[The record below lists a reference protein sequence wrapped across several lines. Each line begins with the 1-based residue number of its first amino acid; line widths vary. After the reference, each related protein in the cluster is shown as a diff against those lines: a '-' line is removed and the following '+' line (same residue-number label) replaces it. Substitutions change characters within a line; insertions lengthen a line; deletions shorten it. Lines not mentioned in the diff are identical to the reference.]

1 VVTGGA
7 GFVGSHVAAY
17 LAEGGFKVV
26 AVDNLER
33 ASAVRRLEEVGVPL
47 VVGDVRSVDL
57 PPADV
62 VVHAAAYINVEESWE
77 RPYDYMWNNAAATA
91 RVAKQCAKT
100 GARLI
105 YISSAAVYGEPQHLP
120 IDENH
125 PTKPLSPYGLSKLAG
140 EQMAQML
147 APGAAVLRLFNVYG
161 PGQTGTYAGVI
172 TKFVE
177 RAKRG
182 LPPVIYGD
190 GTQTRDFI
198 HVADVAQFVEVVL
211 DRGAAGVFN
220 VGTGRAVSIREL
232 AAIVMRLA
240 GLNGEPLYAPP
251 RPGDIKH
258 SAADVTKA
266 KALGWQPQIPLEEGL
281 RRLLIYY
288 EYEIDLNASRYF

>member
-1 VVTGGA
+1 MRVVVTGGA
-7 GFVGSHVAAY
+7 GFIGSHLAAH
-17 LAEGGFKVV
+17 LAEGGFRVV
-26 AVDNLER
+26 AVDSLER
-33 ASAVRRLEEVGVPL
+33 ATAVKRLEEVGVPL
-47 VVGDVRSVDL
+47 VVGDVRHVDL

-91 RVAKQCAKT
+91 RVANQCAET
-100 GARLI
+100 GARLV
-105 YISSAAVYGEPQHLP
+105 YISSAAVYGEPQRLP

-140 EQMAQML
+140 EQMTQML

-161 PGQTGTYAGVI
+161 PGQTGPYAGVVS
-172 TKFVE
+172 KFIE

-211 DRGAAGVFN
+211 DRGAAGVYN

-232 AAIVMRLA
+232 AAIVMQLA
-240 GLNGEPLYAPP
+240 GLSGEPLYGPP

-258 SAADVTKA
+258 STADVSKA
-266 KALGWQPQIPLEEGL
+266 KALGWQPQISLEEGL
-281 RRLLIYY
+281 RRLWTLTSS
-288 EYEIDLNASRYF
+288 LR

>member
-1 VVTGGA
+1 VRVEVTDGA

-17 LAEGGFKVV
+17 LAVRGFRVV

-47 VVGDVRSVDL
+47 VVGDVRRVDL
-57 PPADV
+57 QPADAV
-62 VVHAAAYINVEESWE
+62 VDAAYINVEESWE
-77 RPYDYMWNNAAATA
+77 RPYDYVWNNAAATA
-91 RVAKQCAKT
+91 RVAKQCAET

-105 YISSAAVYGEPQHLP
+105 YISSAAVYGEPQRLP

-140 EQMAQML
+140 EQVAQML
-147 APGAAVLRLFNVYG
+147 ASGAAVLRLFNVYG
-161 PGQTGTYAGVI
+161 PGQTGPYAGVVS
-172 TKFVE
+172 KFIE

-198 HVADVAQFVEVVL
+198 HVSDVARLVEVVL
-211 DRGAAGVFN
+211 DRGAAGVYN

-240 GLNGEPLYAPP
+240 GLGGEPLYAPP
-251 RPGDIKH
+251 RPGDVKH
-258 SAADVTKA
+258 SAADVSKA
-266 KALGWQPQIPLEEGL
+266 KSLGWQPQMPLEKGL
-281 RRLLIYY
+281 RRLWTTW
-288 EYEIDLNASRYF
+288 

>member
-1 VVTGGA
+1 VRVVVTGGA

-17 LAEGGFKVV
+17 LAERGFRVV

-33 ASAVRRLEEVGVPL
+33 ASAVKRLEEAGVPL
-47 VVGDVRSVDL
+47 VVGDVRHMDL
-57 PPADV
+57 PPADA
-62 VVHAAAYINVEESWE
+62 VVHAAAYISVDESWE

-91 RVAKQCAKT
+91 RVAKQCAET

-120 IDENH
+120 IDESH
-125 PTKPLSPYGLSKLAG
+125 STRPLSPYGLSKLVG
-140 EQMAQML
+140 EQMTQML

-161 PGQTGTYAGVI
+161 PGQTGTYAGVVS
-172 TKFVE
+172 KFIE

-198 HVADVAQFVEVVL
+198 HVADVARFVEVVL
-211 DRGAAGVFN
+211 DRGAAGVYN
-220 VGTGRAVSIREL
+220 VGTSRAVSIREL

-240 GLNGEPLYAPP
+240 GLGGEPLYAPP

-258 SAADVTKA
+258 SAADVSKA
-266 KALGWQPQIPLEEGL
+266 RALGWEPQMPLEEGL
-281 RRLLIYY
+281 RRLWTTW
-288 EYEIDLNASRYF
+288 

>member
-1 VVTGGA
+1 MRVEVTDGA

-17 LAEGGFKVV
+17 LAVRGFRVV

-47 VVGDVRSVDL
+47 VVGDVRRVDL
-57 PPADV
+57 QPADAV
-62 VVHAAAYINVEESWE
+62 VDAAYINVEESWE
-77 RPYDYMWNNAAATA
+77 RPYDYVWNNAAATA
-91 RVAKQCAKT
+91 RVAKQCAET

-105 YISSAAVYGEPQHLP
+105 YISSAAVYGEPQRLP

-140 EQMAQML
+140 EQVAQML
-147 APGAAVLRLFNVYG
+147 ASGAAVLRLFNVYG
-161 PGQTGTYAGVI
+161 PGQTGPYAGVVS
-172 TKFVE
+172 KFIE

-198 HVADVAQFVEVVL
+198 HVSDVARLVEVVL
-211 DRGAAGVFN
+211 DRGAAGVYN

-240 GLNGEPLYAPP
+240 GLGGEPLYAPP
-251 RPGDIKH
+251 RPGDVKH
-258 SAADVTKA
+258 SAADVSKA
-266 KALGWQPQIPLEEGL
+266 KSLGWQPQMPLEKGL
-281 RRLLIYY
+281 RRLWTTW
-288 EYEIDLNASRYF
+288 

>member
-1 VVTGGA
+1 
-7 GFVGSHVAAY
+7 
-17 LAEGGFKVV
+17 
-26 AVDNLER
+26 
-33 ASAVRRLEEVGVPL
+33 

-57 PPADV
+57 PPADA

-91 RVAKQCAKT
+91 RVAKQCAET
-100 GARLI
+100 GTRLI

-125 PTKPLSPYGLSKLAG
+125 PTRPLSPYGLSKLAG
-140 EQMAQML
+140 EQVAQML

-161 PGQTGTYAGVI
+161 PGQTGPYAGVVS
-172 TKFVE
+172 KFIE

-198 HVADVAQFVEVVL
+198 HVADVAQFVEIVL
-211 DRGAAGVFN
+211 DRGAAGVYN

-240 GLNGEPLYAPP
+240 GLSGEPLYGPP

-258 SAADVTKA
+258 SVADVTKA
-266 KALGWQPQIPLEEGL
+266 KSLGWQPQMPLEEGL
-281 RRLLIYY
+281 RRLWTTW
-288 EYEIDLNASRYF
+288 

>member
-1 VVTGGA
+1 MRVVVTGGA
-7 GFVGSHVAAY
+7 GFVGSHVAAH
-17 LAEGGFKVV
+17 LAERGFKVV

-47 VVGDVRSVDL
+47 VVGDVRHMDL
-57 PPADV
+57 PPADA

-100 GARLI
+100 GARLV
-105 YISSAAVYGEPQHLP
+105 YISSAAVYGEPQRLP

-125 PTKPLSPYGLSKLAG
+125 PTSPLSPYGLSKLAG
-140 EQMAQML
+140 EQASQML

-161 PGQTGTYAGVI
+161 PGQTGPYAGVI

-198 HVADVAQFVEVVL
+198 HVADVARLVEVVL
-211 DRGAAGVFN
+211 DRGASCVYN
-220 VGTGRAVSIREL
+220 VGTGGAVSIREL

-258 SAADVTKA
+258 STADVSKA
-266 KALGWQPQIPLEEGL
+266 RALGWQPQIPLEEGM
-281 RRLLIYY
+281 RRLWTLTSS
-288 EYEIDLNASRYF
+288 LR

>member
-17 LAEGGFKVV
+17 LAERGFRVV

-33 ASAVRRLEEVGVPL
+33 ASAVKRLEEAGVPL
-47 VVGDVRSVDL
+47 VVGDVRHMDL
-57 PPADV
+57 PPADA
-62 VVHAAAYINVEESWE
+62 VVHAAAYISVDESWE

-91 RVAKQCAKT
+91 RVAKQCAET

-120 IDENH
+120 IDESH
-125 PTKPLSPYGLSKLAG
+125 STRPLSPYGLSKLVG
-140 EQMAQML
+140 EQMTQML

-161 PGQTGTYAGVI
+161 PGQTGTYAGVVS
-172 TKFVE
+172 KFIE

-198 HVADVAQFVEVVL
+198 HVADVARFVEVVL
-211 DRGAAGVFN
+211 DRGAAGVYN
-220 VGTGRAVSIREL
+220 VGTSRAVSIREL

-240 GLNGEPLYAPP
+240 GLGGEPLYAPP

-258 SAADVTKA
+258 SAADVSKA
-266 KALGWQPQIPLEEGL
+266 RALGWEPQMPLEEGL
-281 RRLLIYY
+281 RRLWTTW
-288 EYEIDLNASRYF
+288 

>member
-1 VVTGGA
+1 MTTCGTT
-7 GFVGSHVAAY
+7 
-17 LAEGGFKVV
+17 
-26 AVDNLER
+26 
-33 ASAVRRLEEVGVPL
+33 PQ
-47 VVGDVRSVDL
+47 
-57 PPADV
+57 PP
-62 VVHAAAYINVEESWE
+62 
-77 RPYDYMWNNAAATA
+77 

-105 YISSAAVYGEPQHLP
+105 HISSAAVYGEPQRLP
-120 IDENH
+120 IDEGH
-125 PTKPLSPYGLSKLAG
+125 PMRPLSPYGLSKLAG
-140 EQMAQML
+140 EQMTQML

-172 TKFVE
+172 SKFVE

-198 HVADVAQFVEVVL
+198 HVADVARLVEVVL
-211 DRGAAGVFN
+211 DRGAAGVYN

-240 GLNGEPLYAPP
+240 GLGGEPLYAPP

-258 SAADVTKA
+258 SAADVSKA
-266 KALGWQPQIPLEEGL
+266 KSLGWQPQMPLEEGL
-281 RRLLIYY
+281 RELWTTW
-288 EYEIDLNASRYF
+288 

>member
-1 VVTGGA
+1 MVTGGA
-7 GFVGSHVAAY
+7 GFIGSHVAAY
-17 LAEGGFKVV
+17 LGERGFNVV

-33 ASAVRRLEEVGVPL
+33 ASAVKRLEEVGVPL

-57 PPADV
+57 PPAEG

-100 GARLI
+100 GARLV
-105 YISSAAVYGEPQHLP
+105 YISSAAVYGEPQRLP
-120 IDENH
+120 IDESH
-125 PTKPLSPYGLSKLAG
+125 PTRPLSPYGLSKLAG
-140 EQMAQML
+140 EQVAQML

-161 PGQTGTYAGVI
+161 PGQTGPYAGVI
-172 TKFVE
+172 SKFVE

-211 DRGAAGVFN
+211 DRGAAGVYN

-240 GLNGEPLYAPP
+240 GLGGEPLYGPP
-251 RPGDIKH
+251 RPGDIRH
-258 SAADVTKA
+258 SVADVSKA
-266 KALGWQPQIPLEEGL
+266 RALGWEPQIGIEEGL
-281 RRLLIYY
+281 RELW
-288 EYEIDLNASRYF
+288 SSQ

>member
-1 VVTGGA
+1 
-7 GFVGSHVAAY
+7 
-17 LAEGGFKVV
+17 VV

-47 VVGDVRSVDL
+47 VVGDVRRVDL
-57 PPADV
+57 QPADAV
-62 VVHAAAYINVEESWE
+62 VDAAYINVEESWE
-77 RPYDYMWNNAAATA
+77 RPYDYVWNNAAATA
-91 RVAKQCAKT
+91 RVAKRCAET

-105 YISSAAVYGEPQHLP
+105 YISSAAVYGEPQRLP
-120 IDENH
+120 IDESH

-140 EQMAQML
+140 EQAAQML
-147 APGAAVLRLFNVYG
+147 APGAAAPRLFNVYS
-161 PGQTGTYAGVI
+161 PGQTELYAGVI

-198 HVADVAQFVEVVL
+198 HVSDVASFVEVIL
-211 DRGAAGVFN
+211 DRGAAGVYN

-240 GLNGEPLYAPP
+240 GLGGEPLYAPP
-251 RPGDIKH
+251 RPGDVKH
-258 SAADVTKA
+258 SAADVSKA
-266 KALGWQPQIPLEEGL
+266 KSLGWQPQMPLEEGL
-281 RRLLIYY
+281 RRLWTTW
-288 EYEIDLNASRYF
+288 

>member
-1 VVTGGA
+1 MRVVVTGGA
-7 GFVGSHVAAY
+7 GFIGSHVAAY
-17 LAEGGFKVV
+17 LAERGFRVV

-33 ASAVRRLEEVGVPL
+33 ASAVKRLEEAGVPL
-47 VVGDVRSVDL
+47 VVGDVRRVDL

-91 RVAKQCAKT
+91 RVAKQCAET
-100 GARLI
+100 GARLV
-105 YISSAAVYGEPQHLP
+105 YISSAAVYGEPQRLP

-140 EQMAQML
+140 EQVAQML

-161 PGQTGTYAGVI
+161 PGQTGPYAGVVS
-172 TKFVE
+172 KFIE

-198 HVADVAQFVEVVL
+198 HVADVARLVEVVL
-211 DRGAAGVFN
+211 DRGAAGVYN

-240 GLNGEPLYAPP
+240 RLNGEPLYTPP
-251 RPGDIKH
+251 RLGDIRH
-258 SAADVTKA
+258 SAADITRA
-266 KALGWQPQIPLEEGL
+266 RSLGWEPQIEIEEGL
-281 RRLLIYY
+281 RELWTC
-288 EYEIDLNASRYF
+288 

>member
-1 VVTGGA
+1 VRVVVTGGA

-17 LAEGGFKVV
+17 LVERGFKVV

-33 ASAVRRLEEVGVPL
+33 ASALKRLEEAGVPL

-57 PPADV
+57 PPAEA

-91 RVAKQCAKT
+91 RVAKRCAEA
-100 GARLI
+100 GARLV
-105 YISSAAVYGEPQHLP
+105 YISSAAVYGEPQRLP
-120 IDENH
+120 IDESH
-125 PTKPLSPYGLSKLAG
+125 PTRPLSPYGLSKLAG
-140 EQMAQML
+140 EQIAQML

-161 PGQTGTYAGVI
+161 PGQTGPYAGVVS
-172 TKFVE
+172 KFIE
-177 RAKRG
+177 RAKGG

-190 GTQTRDFI
+190 GSQTRDFV

-240 GLNGEPLYAPP
+240 GLGGEPLYGPP

-266 KALGWQPQIPLEEGL
+266 KLLGWRPQIPLEEGL
-281 RRLLIYY
+281 RGLWTTW
-288 EYEIDLNASRYF
+288 

>member
-1 VVTGGA
+1 
-7 GFVGSHVAAY
+7 
-17 LAEGGFKVV
+17 V

-57 PPADV
+57 PPADA
-62 VVHAAAYINVEESWE
+62 VVHAAAYISVEESWE

-105 YISSAAVYGEPQHLP
+105 YISSAAVYGEPQRLP
-120 IDENH
+120 IDESH

-140 EQMAQML
+140 EQVAQML

-161 PGQTGTYAGVI
+161 PGQTGPYAGVVS
-172 TKFVE
+172 KFIE

-190 GTQTRDFI
+190 GSQTRDFI
-198 HVADVAQFVEVVL
+198 HVADVARLIEVVL

-220 VGTGRAVSIREL
+220 VGTGRAVSIKEL

-240 GLNGEPLYAPP
+240 GLGGEPLYGPP

-258 SAADVTKA
+258 SAADVSKA
-266 KALGWQPQIPLEEGL
+266 KSLGWQPHIPLEEGL
-281 RRLLIYY
+281 RRLWTTW
-288 EYEIDLNASRYF
+288 